1 MIRRMAEDKV
11 TEKNPLTLKS
21 GDLFVYYNPT
31 AFSVGHTFT
40 YLVLRPYL
48 VANCSTTKYWI
59 CLDLEFLKNQTNW
72 WPMDGYPTAKN
83 LNLPENHRIT
93 IIRQGQ
99 VIFDLKG

>member
-1 MIRRMAEDKV
+1 MAEDKV

-21 GDLFVYYNPT
+21 GDLFVYYSNPT
-31 AFSVGHTFT
+31 YVSIRHTFT

-48 VANCSTTKYWI
+48 VPNCSNSTTQYWI

-72 WPMDGYPTAKN
+72 WPVNEYPTAKN